1 MYNVNTAKLNEIFAY
16 YGRIYQNGNLLLQI
30 LQKDTQDVPDHELYA
45 LAATQCLHLYFEI
58 FTDIANLLI
67 DGFIMRDPG
76 GYEDMVDILEDEEVV
91 SRSTGELLRSLI
103 RYYRLSVKEYLAND
117 EEKTETAFL
126 FIHPHFN
133 QFVDEVKAYLAKELP
148 SA

>member
-16 YGRIYQNGNLLLQI
+16 YGRIYQNGHRLLQL
-30 LQKDTQDVPDHELYA
+30 LQKDTQDVPDHELYS
-45 LAATQCLHLYFEI
+45 LAAAQCLHLYFEI

-126 FIHPHFN
+126 LIHPHFN